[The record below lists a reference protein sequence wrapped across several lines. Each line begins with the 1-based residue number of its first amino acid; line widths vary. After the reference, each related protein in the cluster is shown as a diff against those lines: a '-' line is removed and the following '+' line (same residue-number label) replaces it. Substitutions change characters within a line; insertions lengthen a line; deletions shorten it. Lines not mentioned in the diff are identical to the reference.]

1 MTDTPQENGQRDYGP
16 LDPAR
21 QPLLAHLIELRQ
33 RLIYS
38 VVAIVVGFCIS
49 YYFAAD
55 IYNFLVAPLAQ
66 VTEGEHRRLIYTGL
80 TEAFITYIK
89 LSLWTGCFLAFPV
102 IASQLWLFVAPGLY
116 KEEKKA
122 FLPFLVAT
130 PVFFLMGA
138 AMAYYLVFPLAWK
151 FFLSFEAAGHTGA
164 LPIQLE
170 ARVSEYLN
178 LSMTVIFA
186 FGIAFELPVILVLLA
201 RVGILSAAQ
210 LVAFRRY
217 AIVLIFVAAAILTPP
232 DVFSQLSLALPM
244 MLLYELAI
252 WGARWVEKSAPHE
265 ASTTNGV
272 AGPVA

>member
-1 MTDTPQENGQRDYGP
+1 MADVLPDDTR
-16 LDPAR
+16 LDPSR
-21 QPLLAHLIELRQ
+21 QPLLAHLVELRQ

-38 VVAIVVGFCIS
+38 LLAIIVGFCIS
-49 YYFAAD
+49 YFFAAD

-102 IASQLWLFVAPGLY
+102 VASQMWMFVAPGLY

-122 FLPFLVAT
+122 FLPFLIAT
-130 PVFFLMGA
+130 PVFFIMGA

-151 FFLSFEAAGHTGA
+151 FFLSFEAAGHAGA

-201 RVGILSAAQ
+201 RIGLVSAVQ

-217 AIVLIFVAAAILTPP
+217 AVVLIFIAAAILTPP

-244 MLLYELAI
+244 MLLYEMAI
-252 WGARWVEKSAPHE
+252 WGARWVQKKKPERVQ
-265 ASTTNGV
+265 NDDGV